1 MIPELWPHGGNMVPE
16 IKICGLTAVREAEYL
31 NECSVNYAGFVFYP
45 PSKRYVTIEQ
55 AREIASALDGG
66 IRKVAVLVS
75 PAESE
80 IDMIQNA
87 GFINILQIHKELS
100 PPAAGMAALPIWRAL
115 NIGSASDADHLTELA
130 YSHIPDE
137 HRHKIE
143 AVLADAPDFGSGR
156 TFDWKEGHRP
166 EGIKNLKFVLAGGLN
181 PSNVAEGIRIF
192 GPDTVDVS
200 SGVEGENGKDAE
212 LIRDFVYAVRNMK
225 AREA

>member
-1 MIPELWPHGGNMVPE
+1 MVPE
-16 IKICGLTAVREAEYL
+16 IKICGLTAVHEAEYL
-31 NECSVNYAGFVFYP
+31 NECGVDYAGFVFYP
-45 PSKRYVTIEQ
+45 PSRRNVTIEQ
-55 AREIASALDGG
+55 AREIASALNNG

-75 PAESE
+75 PDAYD
-80 IDMIQNA
+80 IDRIQNV
-87 GFINILQIHKELS
+87 GFMDILQIHKELS
-100 PPAAGMAALPIWRAL
+100 PQVAGKAALPIWRAL
-115 NIGSASDADHLTELA
+115 NIGSVSDTDHLTELA

-166 EGIKNLKFVLAGGLN
+166 EALKDMRFVLAGGLT
-181 PSNVAEGIRIF
+181 PDNVAEGIRIF

-200 SGVEGENGKDAE
+200 SGVEGENGKDAD

>member
-1 MIPELWPHGGNMVPE
+1 MVPE

-31 NECSVNYAGFVFYP
+31 NECSVDYAGFVFYP
-45 PSKRYVTIEQ
+45 PSRRHVTIEH
-55 AREIASALDGG
+55 AREIASALNIG

-75 PAESE
+75 PDAYD
-80 IDMIQNA
+80 IDKIQNA
-87 GFINILQIHKELS
+87 GFMDILQIHKELS
-100 PPAAGMAALPIWRAL
+100 PQVAGKAALPIWRAL
-115 NIGSASDADHLTELA
+115 NIGSVSDTDHLTELA

-143 AVLADAPDFGSGR
+143 AILADAPDFGSGR
-156 TFDWKEGHRP
+156 TFDWKEGQRP
-166 EGIKNLKFVLAGGLN
+166 EALKDMRFVLAGGLT
-181 PSNVAEGIRIF
+181 PDNVAEGIRIF

>member
-1 MIPELWPHGGNMVPE
+1 MVPE
-16 IKICGLTAVREAEYL
+16 IKICGLTAVHEAEYL
-31 NECSVNYAGFVFYP
+31 NECSVDYAGFVFYP
-45 PSKRYVTIEQ
+45 LSKRYVTIEQ

-100 PPAAGMAALPIWRAL
+100 PQVADTAALPIWRAL
-115 NIGSASDADHLTELA
+115 NIGSVSDTDHLTELT

-156 TFDWKEGHRP
+156 TFDWKEGHRR
-166 EGIKNLKFVLAGGLN
+166 EAFKDLKFILAGGLN
-181 PSNVAEGIRIF
+181 DANVAEGIRIF
-192 GPDTVDVS
+192 GPDAVDVS
-200 SGVEGENGKDAE
+200 SGVEGEKGKDAE

-225 AREA
+225 ARKA

>member
-1 MIPELWPHGGNMVPE
+1 MVPE
-16 IKICGLTAVREAEYL
+16 IKICGLTAVHEAEYL
-31 NECSVNYAGFVFYP
+31 NECSVDYAGFVFYP
-45 PSKRYVTIEQ
+45 PSRRHVTIEQ
-55 AREIASALDGG
+55 AREIASALNSG

-75 PAESE
+75 PDAYD
-80 IDMIQNA
+80 IDRIQNA
-87 GFINILQIHKELS
+87 GFLDILQIHKELS
-100 PPAAGMAALPIWRAL
+100 PQVAGKAALPIWRAL
-115 NIGSASDADHLTELA
+115 NIGSVSDTDHLTELA

-143 AVLADAPDFGSGR
+143 AILADAPDFGSGR

-166 EGIKNLKFVLAGGLN
+166 EALKDMRFVLAGGLT
-181 PSNVAEGIRIF
+181 PDNVAEGIRIF

>member
-1 MIPELWPHGGNMVPE
+1 MVPE
-16 IKICGLTAVREAEYL
+16 IKICGLTAVHEAEYL
-31 NECSVNYAGFVFYP
+31 NECSVDYAGFVFYP

-55 AREIASALDGG
+55 AREIASALDSG

-75 PAESE
+75 PTESE

-87 GFINILQIHKELS
+87 GFINILQIHKELN
-100 PPAAGMAALPIWRAL
+100 PQVADAAALPIWRAL
-115 NIGSASDADHLTELA
+115 NIGSVSDTDHLTESA

-156 TFDWKEGHRP
+156 TFDWYDGRRP
-166 EGIKNLKFVLAGGLN
+166 GVSNDLKFVLAGGLR
-181 PSNVAEGIRIF
+181 PSNVAEGIGIF
-192 GPDTVDVS
+192 EPDIVDVS
-200 SGVEGENGKDAE
+200 SGVEGEHGKDFG
-212 LIRDFVYAVRNMK
+212 LIRNFTNAVRNMK

>member
-1 MIPELWPHGGNMVPE
+1 MVPE

-31 NECSVNYAGFVFYP
+31 NECSVDYAGFVFYP
-45 PSKRYVTIEQ
+45 PSRRHVTIEQ
-55 AREIASALDGG
+55 AREIASALNSG

-75 PAESE
+75 PDAYD
-80 IDMIQNA
+80 IDKIQNA
-87 GFINILQIHKELS
+87 GFMDILQIHKELS
-100 PPAAGMAALPIWRAL
+100 PQVAGKAALPIWRAL
-115 NIGSASDADHLTELA
+115 NIGSVSDTDHLTELA

-143 AVLADAPDFGSGR
+143 AILADAPDFGSGR

-166 EGIKNLKFVLAGGLN
+166 EALKDMRFVLAGGLT
-181 PSNVAEGIRIF
+181 PDNVAEGIRIF